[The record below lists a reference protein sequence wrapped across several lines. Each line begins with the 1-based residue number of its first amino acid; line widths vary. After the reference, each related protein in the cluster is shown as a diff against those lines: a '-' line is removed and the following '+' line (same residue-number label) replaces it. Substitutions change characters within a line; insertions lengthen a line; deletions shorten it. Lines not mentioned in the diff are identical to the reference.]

1 MQNFKKKKTCMPAKL
16 LLVQNWGKM
25 AHLPQ
30 PTTRTSF
37 GNFTYTTIVCS
48 DYTPLS
54 QTIQISSLEANL
66 SLEDMKQFC
75 VYRSHIHTGISPTP
89 QN

>member
-1 MQNFKKKKTCMPAKL
+1 MQNFKKKYV
-16 LLVQNWGKM
+16 LVQNWGKM

-37 GNFTYTTIVCS
+37 GNFIITTIVCN

-54 QTIQISSLEANL
+54 
-66 SLEDMKQFC
+66 
-75 VYRSHIHTGISPTP
+75 
-89 QN
+89 